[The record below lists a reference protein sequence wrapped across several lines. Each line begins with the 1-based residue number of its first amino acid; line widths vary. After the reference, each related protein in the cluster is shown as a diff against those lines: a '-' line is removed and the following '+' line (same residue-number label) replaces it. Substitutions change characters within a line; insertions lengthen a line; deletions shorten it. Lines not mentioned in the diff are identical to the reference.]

1 MEENIE
7 KRICVEQLAIEDLIS
22 KLPEVLLSQIL
33 SYLPTKD
40 IVRTSVLSKRWKSV
54 WLLIPGLDLDSSE
67 FPHYDTFVDFMNE
80 FLFFSREENPCLHK
94 LKLSIQKNEND
105 PSCVTL
111 WTDCVARGKLQHLD
125 VEFGGRVME
134 REFWEMMPLSLYICK
149 TLLHLRLYR
158 VLLGNFDQSVDSL
171 PSLKSMCL
179 EENVY
184 SNEASLESLISSC
197 RVLEDLTIVK
207 IDDNVRFLRVHSQS
221 LTSLSVGYKSYYPGE
236 IYYYYDR
243 DRGNSGLVIDAPRL
257 KYLTFNNDQSKSKT
271 ISNLG
276 SLVKVTILGP
286 IKISRVVGCTEQQM
300 AHKFLTGISR
310 VRYLIV
316 SEDMMEVCFYEL
328 HIVYIILYRTFANPL
343 SSLRFFFC
351 KQVISSYLKEDSLPQ
366 FGNLS
371 YLKASVWLSSFD
383 FLDILPK
390 LLESCPN
397 LKSIVLV
404 MTCTNFQ
411 INLVVREMILLYI

>member
-149 TLLHLRLYR
+149 TLLHLRLYG

-184 SNEASLESLISSC
+184 FNEASLESLISSC

-286 IKISRVVGCTEQQM
+286 IKITRVVGCSEQQM

-328 HIVYIILYRTFANPL
+328 DIVYIILYRTFANPL

-411 INLVVREMILLYI
+411 INLIVREMILLYI